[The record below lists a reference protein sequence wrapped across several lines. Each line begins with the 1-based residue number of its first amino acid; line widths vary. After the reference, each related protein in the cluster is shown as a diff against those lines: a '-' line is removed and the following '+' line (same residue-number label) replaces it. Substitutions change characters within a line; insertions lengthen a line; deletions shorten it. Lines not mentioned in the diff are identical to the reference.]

1 MFVTESFKT
10 FPNLKHLELQVN
22 GISSVIFSHKDFIQL
37 EKLDLSY
44 NCLSH
49 DALLTV
55 GKLRN
60 LCDLSLRGCSLRNL
74 PADLARCYQLADR
87 YRKMA

>member
-1 MFVTESFKT
+1 M
-10 FPNLKHLELQVN
+10 N
-22 GISSVIFSHKDFIQL
+22 GITSVTLSHKDFVPL

-44 NCLSH
+44 NSLSH

-60 LCDLSLRGCSLRNL
+60 LCDLSLRGCGLRNL
-74 PADLARCYQLADR
+74 PADLARGYQLAER
-87 YRKMA
+87 